1 MKKAS
6 IYCYAGL
13 GVLIASCTIFAVF
26 ETRSIL
32 YIGSTIASLCFFYA
46 NEVYKKGI
54 NKTRK
59 YFTLKYFP

>member
-32 YIGSTIASLCFFYA
+32 YIGSTIASLCFFMQMKYIR
-46 NEVYKKGI
+46 KG
-54 NKTRK
+54 
-59 YFTLKYFP
+59 

>member
-32 YIGSTIASLCFFYA
+32 YIGSTIASLCFFYE

-54 NKTRK
+54 K
-59 YFTLKYFP
+59 

>member
-13 GVLIASCTIFAVF
+13 GVLIASCTIFAVLRQGRF
-26 ETRSIL
+26 Y

-46 NEVYKKGI
+46 NEDI
-54 NKTRK
+54 
-59 YFTLKYFP
+59 